1 MAYQRFKVPEM
12 RLDAATVATPATV
25 AGFSRE
31 VSQLSQVSQ
40 GMKPKTNAPPAQSVA
55 TVASVAAAKPETGNP
70 AIVSRSG
77 YDEAVLTV
85 PAGDDPFATA
95 ASDCKTA
102 RPQLR
107 EGGESWRPY
116 DAAPVPTYD
125 PERLQRE
132 ADRRN
137 AEAARNRS
145 TDRYCRCGHLATFAW
160 PGDDGRPV
168 WICDECAPTRGV
180 A

>member
-1 MAYQRFKVPEM
+1 M
-12 RLDAATVATPATV
+12 
-25 AGFSRE
+25 S
-31 VSQLSQVSQ
+31 
-40 GMKPKTNAPPAQSVA
+40 
-55 TVASVAAAKPETGNP
+55 ASLLIKKAAAEGVSLRLENENKLKVCGP
-70 AIVSRSG
+70 ADARAKWLPLLREHKS
-77 YDEAVLTV
+77 ELLAELV
-85 PAGDDPFATA
+85 P
-95 ASDCKTA
+95 SDRKTA

-107 EGGESWRPY
+107 EGGESRRSY

-137 AEAARNRS
+137 VAALRERI